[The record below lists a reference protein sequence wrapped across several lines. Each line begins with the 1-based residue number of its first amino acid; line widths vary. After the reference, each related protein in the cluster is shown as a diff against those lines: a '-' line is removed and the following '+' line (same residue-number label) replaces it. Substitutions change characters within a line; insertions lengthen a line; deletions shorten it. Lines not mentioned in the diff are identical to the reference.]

1 MVSYTQHIAL
11 PISKV
16 WEHFLYKVE
25 HPSHF
30 VPGISKVHILEK
42 TEDYVLR
49 QMNLT
54 NPQGEEITLVERI
67 THKPYEVRYAIEEHP
82 KYKGYVLNKAESI
95 SEQLTAITYSL
106 YWQDKHTGSWY
117 EELDTAKNAVLKTI
131 SFMEQHKS

>member
-1 MVSYTQHIAL
+1 MPSLVPFFLFIIKLTNQKKFNNFF
-11 PISKV
+11 SKAPDD
-16 WEHFLYKVE
+16 Y
-25 HPSHF
+25 
-30 VPGISKVHILEK
+30 ILEK

>member
-25 HPSHF
+25 HPAHF
-30 VPGISKVHILEK
+30 VPGVSKVHILEK

-67 THKPYEVRYAIEEHP
+67 THIPYEVCYAIEEHP
-82 KYKGYVLNKAESI
+82 KYKGYVLNRAVAINQE
-95 SEQLTAITYSL
+95 ETTITYSI
-106 YWQDKHTGSWY
+106 YWQDIETDVWY
-117 EELDTAKNAVLKTI
+117 AEEETVKNAVLKTLAYI
-131 SFMEQHKS
+131 MTK

>member
-1 MVSYTQHIAL
+1 MVSYTQLIAL

-25 HPSHF
+25 HPAHF
-30 VPGISKVHILEK
+30 VPGVSKVHILEK

-67 THKPYEVRYAIEEHP
+67 THIPYEVCYAIEEHP
-82 KYKGYVLNKAESI
+82 KYKGYVLNRAVAINQE
-95 SEQLTAITYSL
+95 ETTITYSI
-106 YWQDKHTGSWY
+106 YWQDIETDVWY
-117 EELDTAKNAVLKTI
+117 AEEETVKNAVLKTLAYI
-131 SFMEQHKS
+131 MTK

>member
-16 WEHFLYKVE
+16 WDHFLYKVE
-25 HPSHF
+25 HPAHF
-30 VPGISKVHILEK
+30 VPGVSKVHILEK

-67 THKPYEVRYAIEEHP
+67 THIPYEVCYAIEEHP
-82 KYKGYVLNKAESI
+82 KYKGYVLNRAVAINQE
-95 SEQLTAITYSL
+95 ETTITYSI
-106 YWQDKHTGSWY
+106 YWQDIETDVWY
-117 EELDTAKNAVLKTI
+117 AEEETVKNAVLKTLAYI
-131 SFMEQHKS
+131 MTK